1 MFLMTASAQDLGK
14 DLGNKSEIRG
24 ASATDSQ
31 ISEALKDVLSTGV
44 RDAVRI
50 GGTENGFWSNDQIK
64 IALPDK
70 MASLENGLRLAG
82 QGINL
87 DQFQLAM
94 NRAAEA
100 AAPYCGPILLKA
112 IASITFSDPRQVLN
126 GGSQAATDYLQ
137 KAMSPW
143 LTKAVR
149 PYVEAAMSKYSV
161 KQRYAPLQVQMTGL
175 TMGQPP
181 AIDIDQ
187 YMASQT
193 LNGLLALVG
202 SEERKVRDDPSAQT
216 PLLKTVF
223 SKR

>member
-70 MASLENGLRLAG
+70 MAS
-82 QGINL
+82 L

-193 LNGLLALVG
+193 VNGLLALVG